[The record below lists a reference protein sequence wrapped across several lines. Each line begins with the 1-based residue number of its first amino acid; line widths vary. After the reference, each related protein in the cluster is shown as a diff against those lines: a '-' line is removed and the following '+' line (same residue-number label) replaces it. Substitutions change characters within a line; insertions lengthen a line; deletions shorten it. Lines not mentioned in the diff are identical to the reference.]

1 MIVNSIRYWGKKIEL
16 GDEKTE
22 ILHPADLNR
31 KKTDFPFLAK
41 IFDTNELT
49 KQRLIDLKNELVVAG
64 RRMEGRDR

>member
-31 KKTDFPFLAK
+31 KKIDFPFLAK

-49 KQRLIDLKNELVVAG
+49 KQRLTENEFMVADG
-64 RRMEGRDR
+64 KDGEKG